1 MIAKII
7 EACAR
12 NQGIVLLAVAGLVLA
27 SVYAIRHIPLDA
39 IPDLSDTQVI
49 VWTEWMG
56 RGPGLVEDQV
66 TYPLVSGLLAAPRVK
81 TVRGYSMFGM
91 SFVYVLFQDG
101 TDLYWARSRVLEY
114 LSRIRDRLPQGVN
127 PVLGPDATGV
137 GWVYEYVLVDDS
149 GRHDLA
155 QLRSL
160 QDFWIKYALESVPGV
175 AEVASVGGFQRQYQ
189 VVLDPERLRAYNMPI
204 ATIVESIRRSNNDV
218 GGRVVEMGG
227 REYMVRGLGYLRS
240 TADLEQVVV
249 GEDGRGTPVRL
260 RDVARV
266 SVGPEIR
273 RGAADLDGLGEVVG
287 GIVVM
292 RHGENA
298 LNVIRRV
305 KARIEESVVP
315 SLPEGVRL
323 VTTYDRSDLIL
334 ASIRTLTDTLLEEAL
349 VVSLVIVIFL
359 LHVRSA
365 LVAIVTLPVAVLV
378 SFIPMLFL
386 GLTSNI
392 MSLGGIAIAIG
403 AMVDASI
410 VLIENAHKKLEHA
423 PPDADRLEVL
433 IAAAK
438 EVGRP
443 IFFSLILISISF
455 LPVFTLEGQSGR
467 LFLPLAYTKTAAMF
481 FAAVLSITLA
491 PALMALLIRGKIYR
505 ESEHPV
511 SRILIGLYRP
521 FVYVALHNPKTTL
534 LLAAAALASAVPLG
548 LRLGSEFMPPLNEGS
563 LLYMPTTMPGISIEE
578 ARRSLQVQ
586 GRILASFPEVERVFG
601 KVGRAETP
609 TDPAPLDMVET
620 TILLKPRE
628 EWRKVPEARWYS
640 AWAPESLKRPLRTIW
655 PEERAL
661 TWEELAQEIN
671 RALDV
676 PGWTNSLSPPIK
688 TRIDMLTTGIRTPIG
703 VKVYGGDLER
713 IQEVAGR
720 LEEVLRTI
728 PGTRGVFAERTTGGY
743 YLDIVPNRETIARY
757 GLNVGDVQDVIEASL
772 GGLVV
777 TRTVEGRERYTVN
790 VRYPR
795 ESRADLASIRR
806 ILVPI
811 RSRSGGAA
819 GMGQGARMG
828 MTALDR
834 ELALA
839 WDTGAENG
847 RAAVQAGLD
856 EEIEEDPPGTWLAQA
871 GMSGMGG
878 VGGAGAAG
886 QGQGASPEQTLSDV
900 PRFRLPPFPQGP
912 ESLGPSMQ
920 RGPSGPMP
928 GPLPETPP
936 AETVAMV
943 PLGELAEIS
952 LRTGPPMIKDENG
965 SLVGY
970 VYVDVDTS
978 RRDIGGYVEEAKEK
992 VRARLGALAGVRI
1005 EWTGQYELLERMKVR
1020 LRVVIPLT
1028 LAIIVLLLYLNFRSW
1043 AQTAIVMLSV
1053 PFALVGSAWL
1063 LFFLGYHTSVA
1074 VWVGVIALAGVAA
1087 ETGIVMILYLD
1098 EYYHRYRAEGR
1109 MRTAEDVR
1117 RAVMDGAVLRVRPK
1131 LMTVSTTILGLL
1143 PLLWAQGTG
1152 ADVMGRIAAPMV
1164 GGLVT
1169 SAFLTLEI
1177 IPVIYL
1183 YWRRMDLRGEVF
1195 RAGHAGFH
1203 GLAGVVELTLGLG
1216 TSWPLDLRA
1225 PLVATGIA
1233 SCTLAVVLWRGGRLG
1248 RPLLALL
1255 DLAVGAGGA
1264 WALAAAGADWLWMIG
1279 PSVCLLAGVSLLT
1292 PAASAALAGPPKAEA
1307 T

>member
-1 MIAKII
+1 MIGKII
-7 EACAR
+7 ETCAR
-12 NQGIVLLAVAGLVLA
+12 HPGFVLVAVAGLVLA

-91 SFVYVLFQDG
+91 SFVYILFEDG

-127 PVLGPDATGV
+127 PIIGPDATGV
-137 GWVYEYVLVDDS
+137 GWVYQYVLVDDS

-189 VVLDPERLRAYNMPI
+189 VALDPERLRAYNMPI
-204 ATIVESIRRSNNDV
+204 ATIVESVRRSNNDV
-218 GGRVVEMGG
+218 GGRVVEMSG
-227 REYMVRGLGYLRS
+227 REYVVRGLGYLRS

-249 GEDGRGTPVRL
+249 GEDGQGTPVRL

-423 PPDADRLEVL
+423 PSGAERLEVL
-433 IAAAK
+433 IGAAK

-481 FAAVLSITLA
+481 FAALLSITLA
-491 PALMALLIRGKIYR
+491 PALMALLIRGKVYR

-511 SRILIGLYRP
+511 SRVLIALYRP

-534 LLAAAALASAVPLG
+534 LLAAAALASAIPLG

-586 GRILASFPEVERVFG
+586 NRVIASFPEVERVFG

-620 TILLKPRE
+620 TILLKPRQG
-628 EWRKVPEARWYS
+628 WRKVPERRWYS
-640 AWAPESLKRPLRTIW
+640 SLAPEGLKGPLRKIW
-655 PEERAL
+655 SEERPL

-703 VKVYGGDLER
+703 VKVYGADLER

-720 LEEVLRTI
+720 LEEILRTI

-743 YLDIVPNRETIARY
+743 YLDIVPNRETIARF

-790 VRYPR
+790 VRYAR
-795 ESRADLASIRR
+795 GYRADLGSIRR

-819 GMGQGARMG
+819 GMGQGVRMG
-828 MTALDR
+828 MSTLDR
-834 ELALA
+834 NLARFWGIGSEGGSVGQGGSGEGFRGVL
-839 WDTGAENG
+839 
-847 RAAVQAGLD
+847 
-856 EEIEEDPPGTWLAQA
+856 LAQA
-871 GMSGMGG
+871 GMEGMGG
-878 VGGAGAAG
+878 GGSAGGAARR
-886 QGQGASPEQTLSDV
+886 QGPVPGETLTDV
-900 PRFRLPPFPQGP
+900 PRFRLPPFPEGP
-912 ESLGPSMQ
+912 GRLGPSMQ
-920 RGPSGPMP
+920 RGRAGAMQGP
-928 GPLPETPP
+928 ESQAPP

-978 RRDIGGYVEEAKEK
+978 RRDIGGYVEEAKQE
-992 VRARLGALAGVRI
+992 VRDRLGPLAGMRL
-1005 EWTGQYELLERMKVR
+1005 EWTGQYELLERMKAR
-1020 LRVVIPLT
+1020 LRVVVPLT
-1028 LAIIVLLLYLNFRSW
+1028 LSIIVLLLYLNFRSW

-1098 EYYHRYRAEGR
+1098 EYFHRYRFEGR
-1109 MRTAEDVR
+1109 MKTAEDVR

-1177 IPVIYL
+1177 IPVVYL
-1183 YWRRMDLRGEVF
+1183 YWRRLDLRGEVT
-1195 RAGHAGFH
+1195 RAGHVAFHVLAGTAELML
-1203 GLAGVVELTLGLG
+1203 GLAAPWPFGVRT
-1216 TSWPLDLRA
+1216 A
-1225 PLVATGIA
+1225 LVVAGVA
-1233 SCTLAVVLWRGGRLG
+1233 CCALAVLLWRGGSLG

-1255 DLAVGAGGA
+1255 DLAVAVGGV

-1279 PSVCLLAGVSLLT
+1279 PSACLLAGLSLLS
-1292 PAASAALAGPPKAEA
+1292 PSVSASLAGPPKPEVG
-1307 T
+1307 

>member
-7 EACAR
+7 EMCAR
-12 NQGIVLLAVAGLVLA
+12 NPGVVLVAIAGLVLA

-91 SFVYVLFQDG
+91 SFVYILFEDR

-137 GWVYEYVLVDDS
+137 GWVYQYVLVDDS

-189 VVLDPERLRAYNMPI
+189 VALDPERLRAYNMPI
-204 ATIVESIRRSNNDV
+204 ATIVEAIRRSNNDV
-218 GGRVVEMGG
+218 GGRVVEMSG
-227 REYMVRGLGYLRS
+227 REYVVRGLGYLRS

-249 GEDGRGTPVRL
+249 GEDGQGTPVRL

-305 KARIEESVVP
+305 KDRIENSVIP

-349 VVSLVIVIFL
+349 VVSVVIVIFL

-386 GLTSNI
+386 GITSNI

-423 PPDADRLEVL
+423 PPGADRLEVL

-481 FAAVLSITLA
+481 FAALLSITLA
-491 PALMALLIRGKIYR
+491 PALMALLIRGKVYR

-511 SRILIGLYRP
+511 SRVLIALYRP

-534 LLAAAALASAVPLG
+534 LLAAAALASAIPLG

-578 ARRSLQVQ
+578 AKRSLQIQ
-586 GRILASFPEVERVFG
+586 DRIIASFPEVERVFG

-628 EWRKVPEARWYS
+628 GWRKVPERRWYS
-640 AWAPESLKRPLRTIW
+640 SWAPDWLKGPLRRIW
-655 PEERAL
+655 PEQRPL

-703 VKVYGGDLER
+703 VKVYGADLER

-720 LEEVLRTI
+720 LEEILRTL

-790 VRYPR
+790 VRYAR
-795 ESRADLASIRR
+795 DYRADLASIRR

-811 RSRSGGAA
+811 RSRSAA
-819 GMGQGARMG
+819 PPGMGQGARMG
-828 MTALDR
+828 MSALDR
-834 ELALA
+834 DFAPFWGIGSEGGPA
-839 WDTGAENG
+839 G
-847 RAAVQAGLD
+847 RDRAGDGPRGVL
-856 EEIEEDPPGTWLAQA
+856 LAQA
-871 GMSGMGG
+871 GMEGMGG
-878 VGGAGAAG
+878 GGSAGGAVRR
-886 QGQGASPEQTLSDV
+886 QGPVPGETLTDA
-900 PRFRLPPFPQGP
+900 PRFRLPPFPAGAEP
-912 ESLGPSMQ
+912 PGAAGMEGAPG
-920 RGPSGPMP
+920 RGGPMP
-928 GPLPETPP
+928 SQVPGPQP
-936 AETVAMV
+936 AEPVAMV

-978 RRDIGGYVEEAKEK
+978 RRDIGGYVREAKER
-992 VRARLGALAGVRI
+992 VRATLGPLPGVRI
-1005 EWTGQYELLERMKVR
+1005 EWTGQYELLERMQAR
-1020 LRVVIPLT
+1020 LRVVVPLT
-1028 LAIIVLLLYLNFRSW
+1028 LGIIVLLLYLNFRSW

-1098 EYYHRYRAEGR
+1098 EYFHKYRAEGR

-1177 IPVIYL
+1177 IPVVYL
-1183 YWRRMDLRGEVF
+1183 YWRRLDLRGEVV
-1195 RAGHAGFH
+1195 RAGHTGFH
-1203 GLAGVVELTLGLG
+1203 VLAGVAELILALAAP
-1216 TSWPLDLRA
+1216 WPFGVRFA
-1225 PLVATGIA
+1225 LVVAGIA
-1233 SCTLAVVLWRGGRLG
+1233 SCGLAVVLWRGGRIG

-1255 DLAVGAGGA
+1255 DLTAGAGGV
-1264 WALAAAGADWLWMIG
+1264 WAILGRGADPLWLIGPGALLLAAF
-1279 PSVCLLAGVSLLT
+1279 SLLS
-1292 PAASAALAGPPKAEA
+1292 PAASAALSGPPRPEA
-1307 T
+1307 A